1 MIHVFFLPYMEARNL
16 IHQKIRDYLKKEN
29 IHTLTPPQKKAIPHI
44 IKGKNCL
51 LVAPTGM
58 GKTEAALL
66 PLFHLFLEKPGEG
79 IRILYITP
87 LRALNRDMFQRTLE
101 WGKKL
106 GIDVAL
112 RHGDTSQRER
122 RRQSRKPPDMLITT
136 PETLQ
141 ILFMGSRLRTHLK
154 NVRHVI
160 IDEIH
165 ELANNERGAQLSVS
179 LERLAEISGDFQ
191 RIGLSATIGSPS
203 IVANFLIGKG
213 RNCKIIEVKY
223 EKEMKIE
230 VKFPT
235 PQKKDY
241 DIAKKLS
248 LDLGSAAP
256 IRKTKEIIEK
266 NSASLV
272 FVNTRDMGEI
282 LASRLFQLNT
292 QVGIHH
298 GSLSKNARIEAE
310 NRFKTGKTKALI
322 CTSSMELG
330 IDVGKTDF
338 VIQYNSPRQ
347 VTRLVQRIGRSGHSI
362 GKVSKGAIIATN
374 PEDFA
379 EAIVIAKRALQ
390 GKLEAICIR
399 KNPVTVLANQI
410 ISIAVEYTKIS
421 DTEMYEIITRAYPFW
436 ELPRKKFNELVIQL
450 HQQGSIW
457 YQQDIIRRKKKSMK
471 YFLDNISMI
480 PDERTITV
488 FDSTSN
494 KRIGTLDESFVLNYC
509 SEGIRFIMKGIP
521 WEVLEKSTDKIIVFP
536 IKSMGIVPDWA
547 GEDIPVPFEISR
559 EVGKLRRYLV
569 NGKIPTGYPGKLGMN
584 LLKDQ
589 VDEQRKKGF
598 QVPTDKVI
606 TIESDNHNVIINTH
620 FGSKTNETI
629 GRILS
634 ALLSQ
639 KTGKNIAPN
648 SNPYRIVLHSTR
660 RINPRDLQDLFLHT
674 DTETLPH
681 ILRIVL
687 PNSSLIHWYLFRV
700 ARKFGA
706 IEKDADGKTISFQ
719 GLIRIFRHLA
729 LFDEA
734 IDKTLWDKMDI
745 AHTRE
750 VWKKIQDGEIEL
762 VFQAIAPISLSGEE
776 IKRSFLSPHY
786 GEKTILETL
795 KKRLGKTRLL
805 MICTNCHHQWHST
818 VSRTR
823 LQCPRCGGVMIT
835 GIKSIKEQKKFLTL
849 MKKKVVEKGDKRGLK
864 RFIKSASLVASYGRD
879 ALFVLAGY
887 GIGPDT
893 GARILSKQKKGDEL
907 LQEILE
913 AEITYARTKRFWE

>member
-1 MIHVFFLPYMEARNL
+1 METRNL
-16 IHQKIRDYLKKEN
+16 IHPKIREYLKKEN
-29 IHTLTPPQKKAIPHI
+29 IHTLTPPQQKAIPYI
-44 IKGKNCL
+44 IKEKNCL

-66 PLFHLFLEKPGEG
+66 PLFHLFLERKPGEG
-79 IRILYITP
+79 IQIVYITP
-87 LRALNRDMFQRTLE
+87 LRALNRDMFERTLE

-106 GIDVAL
+106 AIDIAL

-141 ILFMGSRLRTHLK
+141 ILFMGSRLRAHLK

-179 LERLAEISGDFQ
+179 LERLAAIAGDFQ
-191 RIGLSATIGSPS
+191 RIGLSATIGSPN
-203 IVANFLIGKG
+203 IVANFLMGKK
-213 RNCKIIEVKY
+213 RSCKILEVNY
-223 EKEMKIE
+223 EKEMNIE

-248 LDLGSAAP
+248 LDPCSVAP

-266 NSASLV
+266 NSSTLV

-282 LASRLFQLNT
+282 LASRLFRLKT

-310 NRFKTGKTKALI
+310 NLFKKGKTKALI

-347 VTRLVQRIGRSGHSI
+347 VTRLVQRIGRSGHAI

-390 GKLEAICIR
+390 GKLEKICIR

-410 ISIAVEYTKIS
+410 ISITVEYTKIS
-421 DTEMYEIITRAYPFW
+421 DARMYEIITRAYPFW
-436 ELPRKKFNELVIQL
+436 ELPRKKFDELVIQL

-457 YQQDIIRRKKKSMK
+457 YQQGIISRKKKSMK

-480 PDERTITV
+480 PDEKTINV

-494 KRIGTLDESFVLNYC
+494 KKIGTLDESFVLNYC
-509 SEGIRFIMKGIP
+509 SEGTRFIMKGIP
-521 WEVLEKSTDKIIVFP
+521 WEVLEKSNDKIIVIP
-536 IKSMGIVPDWA
+536 IQSMGIVPDWV

-559 EVGKLRRYLV
+559 EVGKIRRYLV
-569 NGKIPTGYPGKLGMN
+569 NGKIPTGYPGKQAMN
-584 LLKDQ
+584 LLKNQ
-589 VDEQRKKGF
+589 VDNQRQKGF
-598 QVPTDKVI
+598 QVPTDEVI
-606 TIESDNHNVIINTH
+606 TIESDIYNIILNTH
-620 FGSKTNETI
+620 LGSKTNETI

-639 KTGKNIAPN
+639 KTGRNISSN
-648 SNPYRIVLHSTR
+648 SNPYRIIFSSSRRVNPKDLH
-660 RINPRDLQDLFLHT
+660 DLFFHT
-674 DTETLPH
+674 NTETLQH

-687 PNSSLIHWYLFRV
+687 PNSSLIHWYMYRV

-706 IEKDADGKTISFQ
+706 IEKDADEKKISFQ
-719 GLIRIFRHLA
+719 GLMKTFRHLP
-729 LFDEA
+729 LFEEA
-734 IDKTLWDKMDI
+734 IDKTMWDKMDI
-745 AHTRE
+745 THTRE
-750 VWKKIQDGEIEL
+750 VWQKIQDGRIQL
-762 VFQAIAPISLSGEE
+762 ILQPIAPISLSGEE
-776 IKRSFLSPHY
+776 IKRGFLSPHY

-835 GIKSIKEQKKFLTL
+835 GIKNIEEQKKILTL
-849 MKKKVVEKGDKRGLK
+849 IKKKVVEKGDKGELK

-879 ALFVLAGY
+879 ALYVLAGY

-893 GARILSKQKKGDEL
+893 GARILSKQKKGDDL
-907 LQEILE
+907 LQEIFK
-913 AEITYARTKRFWE
+913 AEITYARTKRFWD

>member
-1 MIHVFFLPYMEARNL
+1 
-16 IHQKIRDYLKKEN
+16 
-29 IHTLTPPQKKAIPHI
+29 
-44 IKGKNCL
+44 
-51 LVAPTGM
+51 M

-66 PLFHLFLEKPGEG
+66 PLFHLFLEQPGEG

-87 LRALNRDMFQRTLE
+87 LRALNRDMFERTFE

-106 GIDVAL
+106 DIDIAL
-112 RHGDTSQRER
+112 RHGDTSQGER
-122 RRQSRKPPDMLITT
+122 RRQSRKPPGMLITT

-165 ELANNERGAQLSVS
+165 ELANNERGAQLSVC
-179 LERLAEISGDFQ
+179 LERLAEVAGDFQ
-191 RIGLSATIGSPS
+191 RIGLSATIGSPN
-203 IVANFLIGKG
+203 IVANFLMGQG
-213 RNCKIIEVKY
+213 RNCKIIEVNY
-223 EKEMKIE
+223 EKEMNIK
-230 VKFPT
+230 VTFST
-235 PQKKDY
+235 PQKKDC
-241 DIAKKLS
+241 DVAKKLFI
-248 LDLGSAAP
+248 DPESATP

-266 NSASLV
+266 HSSTLV

-282 LASRLFQLNT
+282 LASRLFRLNT

-310 NRFKTGKTKALI
+310 HRFKMGKTKALI

-379 EAIVIAKRALQ
+379 EAIVIAKRALH
-390 GKLEAICIR
+390 GKLEEICIR

-421 DTEMYEIITRAYPFW
+421 DTDMYEIITRAYPFW

-450 HQQGSIW
+450 HQQGTIW
-457 YQQDIIRRKKKSMK
+457 YQQGIIRRKKKSMK

-480 PDERTITV
+480 PDEKNINV

-494 KRIGTLDESFVLNYC
+494 KKIGTLDESFVLSYC
-509 SEGIRFIMKGIP
+509 SEGTRFIMKGIP
-521 WEVLEKSTDKIIVFP
+521 WEVLEKSTDKIIVIP
-536 IKSMGIVPDWA
+536 IKSMGIIPDWA
-547 GEDIPVPFEISR
+547 GEDIPVPFDISR
-559 EVGKLRRYLV
+559 EVGKLRRILV
-569 NGKIPTGYPGKLGMN
+569 NGKIPASYPGKCGIN

-589 VDEQRKKGF
+589 VDEQRQKGF
-598 QVPTDKVI
+598 QVPTDEVI
-606 TIESDNHNVIINTH
+606 TIENDNHNVIINTH

-639 KTGKNIAPN
+639 KTGKNIASN
-648 SNPYRIVLHSTR
+648 SNPYRIILHATR
-660 RINPRDLQDLFLHT
+660 RINPKDIQELFFHT

-687 PNSSLIHWYLFRV
+687 PNSSLIHWSLFRV

-706 IEKDADGKTISFQ
+706 IEKDADEKKISFQ
-719 GLIRIFRHLA
+719 GLMKIFRQLP
-729 LFDEA
+729 LFEEA
-734 IDKTLWDKMDI
+734 IDKTVWDKMD
-745 AHTRE
+745 TENTSE
-750 VWKKIQDGEIEL
+750 VWQKIQNQEIKL
-762 VFQAIAPISLSGEE
+762 VFQPIAPISVSGEE
-776 IKRSFLSPHY
+776 IKKSFLSPHY

-823 LQCPRCGGVMIT
+823 LQCPRCNGLMIT
-835 GIKSIKEQKKFLTL
+835 GIKSVKEQKKFLKL
-849 MKKKVVEKGDKRGLK
+849 IKKKVIEKKDKSELK

-879 ALFVLAGY
+879 ALYVLAGY

-893 GARILSKQKKGDEL
+893 GARILSKQKKGDDL

-913 AEITYARTKRFWE
+913 AEITYARTKKFWD